1 MAFGFETGPEN
12 VVSIKVVGVGGG
24 GNNVVNRMVRSGV
37 KGVDFIAVNTDK
49 QALNT
54 SSAGYKLQIGEKLT
68 HGQGAG
74 ANPEVGQKAAEESRT
89 QLSKALED
97 TDMVFITA
105 GMGGGTGTGAAPVVA
120 EIAREQG
127 VLTVGVV
134 TKPFGFEGQKRM
146 RAAEAGI
153 EQLRGKVDSLVI
165 IPNERLKYAT
175 DQKITFRNA
184 FEIADDVLRQAVQSI
199 SDLIRDTGFINL
211 DFADVTAVMKDAGL
225 AHMGVGRAAGKGKAE
240 EAARM
245 AISSPLLETSIN
257 GAKGVLIN
265 VTGSM
270 DIGLEEVEQAATLV
284 QQAVHPDALTIF
296 GATFDEE
303 LDDEIRVTVIATGF
317 ESNDQQEAPAA
328 PAAADTQQPT
338 QDDAAAPAAAPQPL
352 DETEGGKAEESDV
365 DRSFDE
371 ILKIFSRGDKF

>member
-245 AISSPLLETSIN
+245 AISSPLLETSIH
-257 GAKGVLIN
+257 GARGVLIN

-270 DIGLEEVEQAATLV
+270 DIGLEEVEQAASLV
-284 QQAVHPDALTIF
+284 QDAVHPDALTIF
-296 GATFDEE
+296 GATFDESM
-303 LDDEIRVTVIATGF
+303 DDEIRVTVIATGF
-317 ESNDQQEAPAA
+317 ADGKSAA
-328 PAAADTQQPT
+328 
-338 QDDAAAPAAAPQPL
+338 AAAPAEEKKAAEAKPGIEPINYEE
-352 DETEGGKAEESDV
+352 DKAAAEAEKKAEEED
-365 DRSFDE
+365 DPFAD
-371 ILKIFSRGDKF
+371 IFKIFNRER